1 MHINKAV
8 LKKEAAIRIRN
19 TPRIH
24 GIHDVFQFQD
34 GLIIMQ
40 ERAIVPIRPMEN
52 LEPREVKCCA

>member
-1 MHINKAV
+1 MSKLTKSYSLNMHINKAV
-8 LKKEAAIRIRN
+8 LKKEAATRIRN

-40 ERAIVPIRPMEN
+40 ERAIVPI
-52 LEPREVKCCA
+52 